1 MTLIRYFSSSSY
13 KLLDRKIGIVY
24 SSQNICFNKGKI
36 NMTKRSQYVKWHN
49 NEKSLLLGLLGSK
62 KVNGRPNKKEEE
74 RKINRSSE

>member
-1 MTLIRYFSSSSY
+1 
-13 KLLDRKIGIVY
+13 
-24 SSQNICFNKGKI
+24 
-36 NMTKRSQYVKWHN
+36 MTKRSQYVKWHN